1 MPLAATQTMND
12 SKMLPAKTPRS
23 PKQTR
28 GHERVTAILDACAH
42 LLVSQGVASLTMHG
56 LAREAG
62 TSIGSLYHFFS
73 DKQSVLDALGQ
84 RHIDAIDQ
92 ITANLLAIDPATWV
106 ESSSQQV
113 IERMIMPIMEYLE
126 THPDLLQMIS
136 PAFAPGQLQAP
147 EARERIQA
155 TYARMLALRLPGATA
170 AQRETYVTAMLG
182 LPIGLFQVAL
192 EHSQLKSILLLQE
205 VPRAMKAYLEA
216 IERHHAAR

>member
-1 MPLAATQTMND
+1 
-12 SKMLPAKTPRS
+12 MLPAKTPRS

>member
-1 MPLAATQTMND
+1 
-12 SKMLPAKTPRS
+12 MLPAKNPRS

-42 LLVSQGVASLTMHG
+42 LLVSQGVANLTMHG

-84 RHIDAIDQ
+84 RHIDAIGQ
-92 ITANLLAIDPATWV
+92 ITANLLAIAPATWV
-106 ESSSQQV
+106 ELSSQHV
-113 IERMIMPIMEYLE
+113 IERMIMPILEYLE

-147 EARERIQA
+147 EARERIQE
-155 TYARMLALRLPGATA
+155 TYARMLTLRLPEATA

-192 EHSQLKSILLLQE
+192 ENSQLKSILLLQE
-205 VPRAMKAYLEA
+205 VPRAMQAYLEA
-216 IERHHAAR
+216 IERRHARP

>member
-1 MPLAATQTMND
+1 
-12 SKMLPAKTPRS
+12 MLPAKTPRS

-92 ITANLLAIDPATWV
+92 ITANLLAIDPATWI

>member
-1 MPLAATQTMND
+1 MND
-12 SKMLPAKTPRS
+12 SKMLPAKNPRS

-84 RHIDAIDQ
+84 RHIDAFEQ

-106 ESSSQQV
+106 ESSSQEV
-113 IERMIMPIMEYLE
+113 IDRMIMPIMEYLE

-136 PAFAPGQLQAP
+136 PTFTPCQLQAP
-147 EARERIQA
+147 TIQARIQE
-155 TYARMLALRLPGATA
+155 TYDRMLALRLPTA
-170 AQRETYVTAMLG
+170 SAAERDAYVTAMRG

-192 EHSQLKSILLLQE
+192 ENSQLKSILLLQE

>member
-1 MPLAATQTMND
+1 
-12 SKMLPAKTPRS
+12 MLPAKTPRS

-92 ITANLLAIDPATWV
+92 ITSNLLAIDPATWV